1 MVNGKIQS
9 MRQSWSVNNLT
20 DFVVE
25 SVQTAPADEA
35 PFYHLRF
42 DRVFPDDFYVEML
55 QAMPVAKD
63 YRAMSGKS
71 KMGSSRPDGKP
82 TRAKID
88 LFPEYIRHLP
98 QTKRAVWDVAG
109 RVLRSKEV
117 GLAFM
122 QRLAPGLKRRFGENF
137 SKVGMYP
144 VPILT
149 RDIPGYR
156 IFKHTD
162 SLWKGITVQF
172 YLPPDNS
179 TPHIGTIFHEVLP
192 NGRKPK
198 KAQMPFSPNSGY
210 AFAVAD
216 NTWHSADPVG
226 PEVKTRD
233 SILLTY
239 FVDAGAW
246 RLARN
251 RSRRFLNLLLNE
263 VRNLKRS

>member
-1 MVNGKIQS
+1 
-9 MRQSWSVNNLT
+9 MRQSWSVNNLIR
-20 DFVVE
+20 FVVN
-25 SVQTAPADEA
+25 SVQTAPADDA
-35 PFYHLRF
+35 PFHHLQF
-42 DRVFPDDFYVEML
+42 DRVFPDDFYTEML
-55 QAMPVAKD
+55 EAMPVAED

-98 QTKRAVWDVAG
+98 PNKRAVWDVAS
-109 RVLRSKEV
+109 RALRSKEV
-117 GLAFM
+117 ESAFV
-122 QRLAPGLKRRFGENF
+122 QRLAPGLKRRFGANF
-137 SKVGMYP
+137 QKVQMYP

-162 SLWKGITVQF
+162 SLWKGITVQL

-192 NGRKPK
+192 SGRKPK
-198 KAQMPFSPNSGY
+198 KAQMPFSPNTGY

-226 PEVKTRD
+226 PEVTTRD

-239 FVDAGAW
+239 FVDAGPW
-246 RLARN
+246 RFVRN
-251 RSRRFLNLLLNE
+251 RARRFLNLLLNE
-263 VRNLKRS
+263 MRNLKRARHS

>member
-1 MVNGKIQS
+1 MRHSWAVNDLIG
-9 MRQSWSVNNLT
+9 
-20 DFVVE
+20 FVAN
-25 SVQTAPADEA
+25 SVQTAPAGDA
-35 PFYHLRF
+35 PFHHLRF
-42 DRVFPDDFYVEML
+42 ERVFPDDFYGEML
-55 QAMPVAKD
+55 EAMPVAED

-71 KMGSSRPDGKP
+71 KVGSSRPDRKP

-98 QTKRAVWDVAG
+98 PKKRAVWDAAG
-109 RVLRSKEV
+109 RVLRSKGVES
-117 GLAFM
+117 AFV
-122 QRLAPGLKRRFGENF
+122 QRLAPGLQRRFGANF
-137 SKVGMYP
+137 EKVGMYP

-162 SLWKGITVQF
+162 SLWKGITVQL

-192 NGRKPK
+192 SGRKPK
-198 KAQMPFSPNSGY
+198 KAQMPFSPNNGY

-226 PEVKTRD
+226 PEVNTRD

-246 RLARN
+246 RFLRN
-251 RSRRFLNLLLNE
+251 RGRRVGNLLLNE
-263 VRNLKRS
+263 LRNLKHN